1 MSSEKQKRKS
11 AESSK
16 TRVINGLGSRQV
28 VELIESLEGV
38 KLTFDQLYYYEST
51 GLVVPSI
58 RSAQGRGVSRLYS
71 VEDIIILRWIAML
84 NKEGISIQGFRSVFD
99 FIKKK
104 MPEVLM
110 KPQNFALITDGKSV
124 QFFDKISSRTLD
136 VLKDTGQY
144 LFFFPVGKMAEQSE
158 DAVNKLTG
166 KNNTKY
172 NS

>member
-1 MSSEKQKRKS
+1 MSSEKKKRKT
-11 AESSK
+11 ADSSK
-16 TRVINGLGSRQV
+16 TKVINGLGSRQV
-28 VELIESLEGV
+28 VELIDSLEGV
-38 KLTFDQLYYYEST
+38 RLTYDQLYYYEST

-84 NKEGISIQGFRSVFD
+84 NKKGVSIQGFRNVFG
-99 FIKKK
+99 FLKEK
-104 MPEVLM
+104 MPEVLK
-110 KPQNFALITDGKSV
+110 KPQNWALITDGKSV

-158 DAVNKLTG
+158 EAIKELDSKP
-166 KNNTKY
+166 
-172 NS
+172 

>member
-1 MSSEKQKRKS
+1 MSEEKQNN
-11 AESSK
+11 K
-16 TRVINGLGSRQV
+16 TAKNTNPKVINGLGSRQV

-38 KLTFDQLYYYEST
+38 RLTYDQLYYYEHT

-84 NKEGISIQGFRSVFD
+84 GNKGISIQGFRSVFD
-99 FIKKK
+99 YIKKK
-104 MPEVLM
+104 MPEVLK
-110 KPQNFALITDGKSV
+110 KPQNFVLITDGKTV

-158 DAVNKLTG
+158 EAVNKIIP
-166 KNNTKY
+166 K
-172 NS
+172 S

>member
-1 MSSEKQKRKS
+1 MSSEKKKKNT
-11 AESSK
+11 ADSSK
-16 TRVINGLGSRQV
+16 TKIINGLGSKQV
-28 VELIESLEGV
+28 VELIDSLEGV
-38 KLTFDQLYYYEST
+38 KLTYDQLYYYEST
-51 GLVVPSI
+51 GLVVPSV

-84 NKEGISIQGFRSVFD
+84 NKKGISIQGFRSVFE

-104 MPEVLM
+104 MPEILK
-110 KPQNFALITDGKSV
+110 KPQNYALITDGKSV

-158 DAVNKLTG
+158 EAIEKLG
-166 KNNTKY
+166 
-172 NS
+172 SD